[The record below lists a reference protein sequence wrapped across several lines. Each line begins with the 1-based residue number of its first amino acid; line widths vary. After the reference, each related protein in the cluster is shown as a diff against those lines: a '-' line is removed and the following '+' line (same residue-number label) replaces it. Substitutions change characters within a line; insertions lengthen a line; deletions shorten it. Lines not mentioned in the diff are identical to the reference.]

1 MVGPQIADCRY
12 AHPSPMMCVPDISP
26 HTVSAD
32 DLDSGNPLQLQAV
45 DGARFFDLGL
55 QMPHVW
61 ISRTGP
67 TWVSTTAV
75 YSVEAELAF
84 QVLSGWPL
92 HCASRIAAALGLHS
106 LAAWSLRQCWQIAL
120 RDDS

>member
-1 MVGPQIADCRY
+1 
-12 AHPSPMMCVPDISP
+12 
-26 HTVSAD
+26 
-32 DLDSGNPLQLQAV
+32 
-45 DGARFFDLGL
+45 
-55 QMPHVW
+55 MPFVW
-61 ISRTGP
+61 ISSTGP

-120 RDDS
+120 LDDS